1 MHLAIQIQNLQ
12 SFYNLS
18 NENTISYNNFFFI
31 SKTIPKNTEFDLK
44 DSILKEGKKIK
55 NSKKETQNCYL
66 QHLNNFQVIILSQK
80 KKIHNLF
87 LYN

>member
-18 NENTISYNNFFFI
+18 NENTISYNNFFVI

-44 DSILKEGKKIK
+44 DSILKEGKK
-55 NSKKETQNCYL
+55 NKKQQERNTNL
-66 QHLNNFQVIILSQK
+66 LSSTSQ
-80 KKIHNLF
+80 
-87 LYN
+87 